1 MKHTFLLTAALLAAC
16 SPSDNQRTR
25 KPTAMDVSDSA
36 PASIPAMRDEP
47 AEEVAA
53 PGVDVTAAPGVA
65 FDYRYAFRLPGNR
78 ISAVQEAHAQ
88 ACEKLGIDK
97 CRITGMRY
105 RLVDQKDVEAMLALR
120 LDPKLARQFGK
131 DATAVVDKAD
141 GMLVDQEITGE
152 DVGTR
157 IAGATR
163 SEAELRDELR
173 RVEAE
178 LARAVPMVRGNVA
191 PQAAVDRQSLLDR
204 AQEIRGQLR
213 ALGESKES
221 DKEALAGTPMVFNYG
236 SGSVVP
242 GFDVRSPLRDALRQS
257 WDNLVGGFAAIL
269 VIVVTLIPWLL
280 VLGAA
285 VWAFRRARHRLGW
298 FQSSAGYSRADSD
311 AEPAPSPARRRKPA
325 TSDEA

>member
-1 MKHTFLLTAALLAAC
+1 MKRTFLLTAALLAAC
-16 SPSDNQRTR
+16 SQRDNQQVQ
-25 KPTAMDVSDSA
+25 KPAAMDVA
-36 PASIPAMRDEP
+36 TPAMRYEP
-47 AEEVAA
+47 PPQEVAA

-131 DATAVVDKAD
+131 DATAVVDKAE

-157 IAGATR
+157 IEGATR
-163 SEAELRDELR
+163 TEAELRDELR

-178 LARAVPMVRGNVA
+178 LARNVPMKGNIA
-191 PQAAVDRQSLLDR
+191 SQAAVDRQSLLDR

-213 ALGESKES
+213 ALGESKET
-221 DKEALAGTPMVFNYG
+221 DKKALVGTPMVFNYG

-242 GFDVRSPLRDALRQS
+242 GFDVRSPLRDALKQA

-269 VIVVTLIPWLL
+269 VILVTLIPWLL
-280 VLGAA
+280 IAGVAF
-285 VWAFRRARHRLGW
+285 WAIRRLRKHFGW
-298 FQSSAGYSRADSD
+298 SSMSAGYSKPE
-311 AEPAPSPARRRKPA
+311 EP
-325 TSDEA
+325 TEA

>member
-1 MKHTFLLTAALLAAC
+1 MKRTFLLTAALLAAC
-16 SPSDNQRTR
+16 
-25 KPTAMDVSDSA
+25 A
-36 PASIPAMRDEP
+36 PRQPDQSREEP
-47 AEEVAA
+47 ALKTFDVKEEAVA

-78 ISAVQEAHAQ
+78 ISQVQEAHAQ
-88 ACEKLGIDK
+88 ACEKLGIDR

-105 RLVDQKDVEAMLALR
+105 RLVNQKDVQAMLALR

-131 DATAVVDKAD
+131 DATGVVEKAE

-163 SEAELRDELR
+163 SEAELREELR

-178 LARAVPMVRGNVA
+178 LARSVPMIRGSVA

-221 DKEALAGTPMVFNYG
+221 DKQALAGTPMVFNYG

-242 GFDVRSPLRDALRQS
+242 GFDVRSPLKDALQQA
-257 WDNLVGGFAAIL
+257 WDNFVAGFAAIL
-269 VIVVTLIPWLL
+269 VILITLIPWLL
-280 VLGAA
+280 IAGVAI
-285 VWAFRRARHRLGW
+285 WAFRRARRRFAWSGIGGPDDK
-298 FQSSAGYSRADSD
+298 AGGA
-311 AEPAPSPARRRKPA
+311 
-325 TSDEA
+325 DEA

>member
-1 MKHTFLLTAALLAAC
+1 MKKSVFLTAALLAAC
-16 SPSDNQRTR
+16 SKQDTGEEAHRPAAIQ
-25 KPTAMDVSDSA
+25 PAAMDVA
-36 PASIPAMRDEP
+36 REEP
-47 AEEVAA
+47 A

-78 ISAVQEAHAQ
+78 ISQGQEAHAQ
-88 ACEKLGIDK
+88 ACEKLGIER

-105 RLVDQKDVEAMLALR
+105 RLVNQKDVEAMLALR
-120 LDPKLARQFGK
+120 LDPKIARQFGK
-131 DATAVVDKAD
+131 DATETVKKSD

-157 IAGATR
+157 IAGASK

-178 LARAVPMVRGNVA
+178 LARPVPMVRGNVA

-204 AQEIRGQLR
+204 AQEIRQQLR
-213 ALGESKES
+213 ELGNRKDA

-242 GFDVRSPLRDALRQS
+242 GFDVRSPLKDALQQA
-257 WDNLVGGFAAIL
+257 WDNFVAGFAAIL
-269 VIVVTLIPWLL
+269 VILISIIPWLL
-280 VLGAA
+280 AGAAA
-285 VWAFRRARHRLGW
+285 VWLFRTVRRRWGW
-298 FQSSAGYSRADSD
+298 FRPTAGHRSEDEGST
-311 AEPAPSPARRRKPA
+311 PAARRKKAAAP
-325 TSDEA
+325 DEA

>member
-1 MKHTFLLTAALLAAC
+1 MKRTFLLTAALLAAC
-16 SPSDNQRTR
+16 SRRDNQQAQ
-25 KPTAMDVSDSA
+25 KPVAVDMSPPSLK
-36 PASIPAMRDEP
+36 DEP
-47 AEEVAA
+47 ATEDVAA

-78 ISAVQEAHAQ
+78 ISTVQEAHAQ

-131 DATAVVDKAD
+131 DATGIVDRAD
-141 GMLVDQEITGE
+141 GMLVDQEITGD
-152 DVGTR
+152 DVGTK

-163 SEAELRDELR
+163 SEADLREELR

-178 LARAVPMVRGNVA
+178 LARKVPMVKGNVA

-221 DKEALAGTPMVFNYG
+221 DEQALAGTPMVFNYG

-242 GFDVRSPLRDALRQS
+242 GFDVRSPLRDALQQS
-257 WDNLVGGFAAIL
+257 ADNFVGGFAVIL
-269 VIVVTLIPWLL
+269 VILVTLIPWLL
-280 VLGAA
+280 IAGVGI
-285 VWAFRRARHRLGW
+285 WAFRRARKRFGW
-298 FQSSAGYSRADSD
+298 GGNGYAANPSSGA
-311 AEPAPSPARRRKPA
+311 
-325 TSDEA
+325 DEA